1 MDTKI
6 DAFLQLFIEIQ
17 SVDTFLYVF
26 GGVIIL
32 SRKVVNM
39 SKKITFTDE
48 QVKILNNNP
57 YTHYVSNYCIVF
69 TFEFKQFFAE
79 QMHLPGMTTSKIF
92 SLAGYDVSMFSRGQL
107 DRFRMKV
114 RQELAS
120 ETGLKPVR
128 GMSPA
133 ERTAAFEAKD
143 LSKQRTQ
150 TSIKELQE
158 RVVYLEQE
166 IEFLKKISRL
176 RENTQKKP

>member
-1 MDTKI
+1 MQFK
-6 DAFLQLFIEIQ
+6 QLFIKIQ
-17 SVDTFLYVF
+17 SVDTFLYAF
-26 GGVIIL
+26 GCAIIL
-32 SRKVVNM
+32 SRKVANM
-39 SKKITFTDE
+39 SKKSIFTDE
-48 QVKILNNNP
+48 QVKILKNNP
-57 YTHYVSNYCIVF
+57 YTHYISNYCIVF

-79 QMHLPGMTTSKIF
+79 QMPLPGMTTKKIF
-92 SLAGYDVSMFSRGQL
+92 SLAGYDVSMFSKGQL
-107 DRFRMKV
+107 DRFRIKI

-133 ERTAAFEAKD
+133 ERTAVFEAMD

-176 RENTQKKP
+176 KENAQKKP